1 MKDIIGI
8 SFDTDDM
15 DDDNAFL
22 MMVLKEID
30 TNLEWKADCFT
41 DYEDYLNSEIEG
53 YLSINELEKVLN
65 ESKKAIFIRIMGKN
79 KAGKPQSVETR
90 SDFFAS
96 DYEVCVLCCDS
107 AYYEIYS
114 KQEETVLK
122 IKSRVAGRC
131 SHVEMI
137 TKQTVCRT
145 EFMV

>member
-30 TNLEWKADCFT
+30 ADLEWKADCFT

-79 KAGKPQSVETR
+79 KAGKPQSIETK

-114 KQEETVLK
+114 KQEKLY
-122 IKSRVAGRC
+122 SR
-131 SHVEMI
+131 
-137 TKQTVCRT
+137 
-145 EFMV
+145 